1 MSEETPTTSMGGCLI
16 QLFWT
21 LVGPGL
27 MLAMGALLIV
37 NQPALGTWPDFAFLG
52 WTAAVAL
59 ARFLD
64 GRPSERRT
72 PAASAARFKYIA
84 VLAGAALLILAV
96 AHFVAPRF
104 G

>member
-1 MSEETPTTSMGGCLI
+1 MSEETPTTSTGGCLL

-27 MLAMGALLIV
+27 MLAMGAMLIV

-59 ARFLD
+59 ARLLD
-64 GRPSERRT
+64 GRPAGSGT
-72 PAASAARFKYIA
+72 STASANRFKYIGNL
-84 VLAGAALLILAV
+84 VGAALLILVV

>member
-1 MSEETPTTSMGGCLI
+1 MSEETPNTSTPGCLV

-27 MLAMGALLIV
+27 MLAMGAMLVV
-37 NQPALGTWPDFAFLG
+37 NRPALGTWPDYVFLG
-52 WTAAVAL
+52 LTASIAF
-59 ARFLD
+59 ARLLD
-64 GRPSERRT
+64 GRPAGSRPST
-72 PAASAARFKYIA
+72 ASAGRLKYVAI
-84 VLAGAALLILAV
+84 LAGVALLILVV